1 MYRTIGFV
9 LIIYFRFSYLFYRP
23 RKERNQILT
32 SLGRD
37 GHNNVGVI
45 LLVLEKY
52 ELVLLY
58 APNDRLYPNY
68 LFPIYLP
75 VLSSEKRKKPDFD
88 VRW

>member
-1 MYRTIGFV
+1 
-9 LIIYFRFSYLFYRP
+9 
-23 RKERNQILT
+23 
-32 SLGRD
+32 
-37 GHNNVGVI
+37 VGVI

-58 APNDRLYPNY
+58 VPNDRLYPNY